1 MRTKTGQ
8 RGFTLVEVM
17 IVVAIIGILAAI
29 AMPVLLNSL
38 PNMRLRS
45 AARDIYSVMMQA
57 KIEAMRRGEN
67 VTLLFNSPLPG
78 GSPGGTYTM
87 FIDNGDNDSN
97 NDGVDD
103 VVGGVANDEV
113 RNGAEVVLVAATP
126 LPVRVTFDPAA
137 VVPDGNN
144 DGVSFAANAII
155 FTSRGI
161 PVHALLGGIGPGTV
175 ALRAVD
181 SNGNTQR
188 QRSVVASASGRI
200 RIQ

>member
-8 RGFTLVEVM
+8 KGFTLVEVM
-17 IVVAIIGILAAI
+17 IVVAIIGILAAV
-29 AMPVLLNSL
+29 AFPVLLNSL

-57 KIEAMRRGEN
+57 KIEALRRGEN

-87 FIDNGDNDSN
+87 FIDNGI
-97 NDGVDD
+97 
-103 VVGGVANDEV
+103 GGGTANDEV
-113 RNGAEVVLVAATP
+113 RNGTEAVLVAATP
-126 LPVRVTFDPAA
+126 LPVRVTFDPVA
-137 VVPDGNN
+137 VDPDGNN
-144 DGVSFAANAII
+144 DGVTFAANAII

-161 PVHALLGGIGPGTV
+161 PEHALLGGIGPGTV

-188 QRSVVASASGRI
+188 QRSVVASSAGRI
-200 RIQ
+200 SIQ